1 VTAPEPPIRSESGDR
16 ENALQVRDEG
26 GPEGAARVVFAG
38 ELDLA
43 GAERAEAALEEA
55 QAPGATLDVDLRE
68 LVFMDSTGL
77 KLIVACRNR
86 AVEGGGRLIVTVA
99 EGAVRRLLELTGV
112 DAEVE
117 LRVAEPRG

>member
-1 VTAPEPPIRSESGDR
+1 MTAPHPPIRPESGDR
-16 ENALQVRDEG
+16 ENALQVRVEE
-26 GPEGAARVVFAG
+26 GPEGPRVIFAG

-43 GAERAEAALEEA
+43 GAERADAALQEA
-55 QAPGATLDVDLRE
+55 QAPGGTLEVDLRE

-86 AVEGGGRLIVTVA
+86 ATEGSGRLIVTVA

-117 LRVAEPRG
+117 LRLADPRG